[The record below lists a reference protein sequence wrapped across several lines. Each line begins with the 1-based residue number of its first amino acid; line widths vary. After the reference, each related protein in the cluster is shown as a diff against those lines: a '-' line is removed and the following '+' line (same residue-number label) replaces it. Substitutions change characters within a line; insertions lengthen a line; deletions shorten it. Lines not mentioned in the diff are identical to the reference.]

1 MVPTIAANRSPTPTR
16 RSGRYTAVL
25 TVTDDAGRT
34 DTDDVD
40 VFVGANGPTAAFT
53 LSPTGPVAGQNVSF
67 NASGS
72 TAGPGR
78 TIVSYAWDF
87 GDGTTGSGQTVTK
100 TGGYA
105 APGTYTVTLV
115 VVDDQGNR
123 GVRSKTVIVNLG
135 SPVLSVNPRIE
146 ELRRRVQADPASI
159 AFAALAEEYRRVGHY
174 TDAIETCIAGLK
186 RHPSY
191 VSARVTLGRALIE
204 VGRFDEAE
212 QELQLVLKA
221 APENLAAI
229 RGLADIHH
237 RRPDQG
243 YDELSKLAQ
252 HAANEESAA
261 AATAAALQAAS
272 VPEPPPAYEPPVY
285 EPPKYEAPHYDPPG
299 TFDLAQFAAAS
310 VSPAPAAV
318 EERRPDLEALQEFLS
333 AVIAARET
341 VRAR

>member
-1 MVPTIAANRSPTPTR
+1 
-16 RSGRYTAVL
+16 
-25 TVTDDAGRT
+25 
-34 DTDDVD
+34 
-40 VFVGANGPTAAFT
+40 
-53 LSPTGPVAGQNVSF
+53 
-67 NASGS
+67 
-72 TAGPGR
+72 
-78 TIVSYAWDF
+78 
-87 GDGTTGSGQTVTK
+87 
-100 TGGYA
+100 
-105 APGTYTVTLV
+105 
-115 VVDDQGNR
+115 
-123 GVRSKTVIVNLG
+123 
-135 SPVLSVNPRIE
+135 LSVNPRIE

-159 AFAALAEEYRRVGHY
+159 AFAALAEEYRRVGSY
-174 TDAIETCIAGLK
+174 NEAIEACIAGLK

-261 AATAAALQAAS
+261 AATAAALQAAQI
-272 VPEPPPAYEPPVY
+272 PEPPPAYEPPSY
-285 EPPKYEAPHYDPPG
+285 DPPRYDPPG
-299 TFDLAQFAAAS
+299 TFDLAQFVAAS

-318 EERRPDLEALQEFLS
+318 EERRPDLEALEQFLS

>member
-1 MVPTIAANRSPTPTR
+1 M
-16 RSGRYTAVL
+16 
-25 TVTDDAGRT
+25 
-34 DTDDVD
+34 
-40 VFVGANGPTAAFT
+40 
-53 LSPTGPVAGQNVSF
+53 
-67 NASGS
+67 
-72 TAGPGR
+72 
-78 TIVSYAWDF
+78 
-87 GDGTTGSGQTVTK
+87 
-100 TGGYA
+100 
-105 APGTYTVTLV
+105 
-115 VVDDQGNR
+115 
-123 GVRSKTVIVNLG
+123 
-135 SPVLSVNPRIE
+135 SVNPRIE
-146 ELRRRVQADPASI
+146 ELRRRVHADPASI
-159 AFAALAEEYRRVGHY
+159 AFAALAEEYRRVGSY
-174 TDAIETCIAGLK
+174 NEAIEACIAGLK

-261 AATAAALQAAS
+261 AATAAAATAAALQAAQ
-272 VPEPPPAYEPPVY
+272 VPEAPPAYEPLAY
-285 EPPKYEAPHYDPPG
+285 EPPSYDPPKYDPPQYDPPG
-299 TFDLAQFAAAS
+299 TFDLAQFVAAS
-310 VSPAPAAV
+310 VSPAPSAV
-318 EERRPDLEALQEFLS
+318 EERRPDLEALEQFLS